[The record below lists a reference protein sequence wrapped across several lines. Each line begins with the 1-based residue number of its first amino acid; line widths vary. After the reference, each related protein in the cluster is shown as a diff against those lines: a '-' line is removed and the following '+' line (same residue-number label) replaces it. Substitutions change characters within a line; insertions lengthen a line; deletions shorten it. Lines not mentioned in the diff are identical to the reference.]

1 MDLELFV
8 EIFLKI
14 ALSILVGAIIG
25 AEREITRHPAGL
37 KTHIL
42 VSLGATMFML
52 ISYFSNDNSPSDV
65 TLNLDTT
72 RIAAGVVTGIGFLGA
87 GVIFKEGASIKGLTT
102 AASIWVTAAV
112 GLLVGIEL
120 YEIAIL
126 VAILISMILYIIS
139 YFERQVFKF
148 REPEILR
155 IIILDRANVQNK
167 LESKLKDEGLKIALN
182 KFSRSEKKISLVY
195 FVNLTK
201 IINKDLITR
210 HLLKNKDIVEIS
222 WDK

>member
-1 MDLELFV
+1 MEIDLFAEILLKVIISIFV
-8 EIFLKI
+8 G
-14 ALSILVGAIIG
+14 SIIG
-25 AEREITRHPAGL
+25 IEREFTRHPAGL
-37 KTHIL
+37 KTHIM

-52 ISYFSNDNSPSDV
+52 ISYFSSDTSPSGV

-87 GVIFKEGASIKGLTT
+87 GVIFKEGAGIKGLTT

-112 GLLVGIEL
+112 GLLVGVEL

-126 VAILISMILYIIS
+126 VAILIAIILYMIS

-148 REPEILR
+148 REPEILK
-155 IIILDRANVQNK
+155 IVIQDHPKIQNILEK
-167 LESKLKDEGLKIALN
+167 KLKEEGLKIALN
-182 KFSRSEKKISLVY
+182 KFSRSEKMISLVY

-210 HLLKNKDIVEIS
+210 HLLKNKDIIEIS
-222 WDK
+222 WEK